1 MKTVFSLSLL
11 LFPGFDLSTSAA
23 EDPGLKAGVATRDI
37 TPEGPIW
44 LSGYS
49 GRNHPSEKVAQALEV
64 GAIAFEDKSGE
75 RFVLVALDNCE
86 VSREFTAPALEEIRK
101 KHGLTPESVIIV
113 SSHTHSAPCLP
124 GVLHAMFVFDGI
136 EKERVDAYGAK
147 LRTALVEIVGAAL
160 ADLKPALLEHG
171 KGRAGFAMNR
181 RIYTETGVDFGE
193 NPLGPVDPEVPVL
206 KVTGPKGELRAI
218 VFGYACHGTTVG
230 GAEFYQVS
238 GDYMAYAR
246 EHLEAVFPGAKAL
259 YLTGCGADS
268 NPSPRNG
275 LVFAKQ
281 HGLELAGAVTGVLSR
296 PMEKVSGPIRR
307 VFARIDLPLA
317 PSPTRERL
325 AADFDGKDPYVR
337 NRARAWLALL
347 DAGKELPKSVSYP
360 MSVIRLGDELTF
372 FFLGGETVVD
382 YALKLKEEFASAHP
396 WTVGYAYE
404 VPCYIP
410 SMRVLKEGGYE
421 AESSLIYYG
430 IYGPFLGRIEGMI
443 LDKCREMVASL
454 SSRRSQEK

>member
-1 MKTVFSLSLL
+1 MLKTFFLLSILPFAGSTLLASAPEDSLL
-11 LFPGFDLSTSAA
+11 
-23 EDPGLKAGVATRDI
+23 KVGVARRDI

-44 LSGYS
+44 LSGYA
-49 GRNHPSEKVAQALEV
+49 GRNHASEKVAQALEA
-64 GAIAFEDKSGE
+64 GAMAFEDRAGE

-86 VSREFTAPALEEIRK
+86 VSREFTAPVLAEIQK
-101 KHGLTPESVIIV
+101 KHGISPEAVIIV

-124 GVLHAMFVFDGI
+124 GVLQAMFVFEGV
-136 EKERVDAYGAK
+136 EKERVEAYGAK
-147 LRTALVEIVGAAL
+147 LKTALVEVVGDAL
-160 ADLKPALLEHG
+160 ADLKPARLESG
-171 KGRAGFAMNR
+171 KGLARFAMNR
-181 RIYTETGVDFGE
+181 RVYAEASVDFGE
-193 NPLGPVDPEVPVL
+193 NPIGPVDRDVPVL
-206 KVTGPKGELRAI
+206 KATGPGGDLRAV

-246 EHLEAVFPGAKAL
+246 EQLEAAFPGAKAL

-296 PMEKVSGPIRR
+296 PMENVTGPIRR
-307 VFARIDLPLA
+307 AFARIDLPLA

-325 AADFDGKDPYVR
+325 IADSEGKDPYAR
-337 NRARAWLALL
+337 NRARAWLAIL

-360 MSVIRLGDELTF
+360 LSVIQMGDGLTF

-382 YALKLKEEFASAHP
+382 YALRLKKELSSAHP

-410 SMRVLKEGGYE
+410 SMRILKEGGYE

-443 LDKCREMVASL
+443 VDKCREMVAGL
-454 SSRRSQEK
+454 STRQK